1 MIPLRSSLVGE
12 CVRVMKSRIAQ
23 GDWSGDLP
31 GERRIADTLQVGR
44 DTVRL
49 ALQQLEKE
57 GVISSAAKGT
67 RRKVLA
73 HKSASMGSDQQV
85 IRVGMLSSKNLELLP
100 QPTLLE
106 VDRIRMALASLGGS
120 LAVFSPSWF
129 HSSRPGKRLREL
141 LKEEPCSAW
150 ILHRSTAAIQRTMQK
165 AGAPCLI
172 RGYPHEG
179 ITLPHLDIDWAAAGR
194 HGAGALWRLGHR
206 RVAVLTPPDALMGV
220 RAAVHGISS
229 LGEPGFEVI
238 VIEED
243 GTAEGTAK
251 ALNRVFRT
259 KRPPTAVIASRPRQT
274 VTTLSWLNLQGLR
287 VPDDISLLSLG
298 HEPFLD
304 HMLPEISGYW
314 TSPEMVARR
323 LVRRIEV
330 LCQGH
335 GRSGGSPWI
344 NPDFRR
350 GNSIGPVRTTR

>member
-1 MIPLRSSLVGE
+1 
-12 CVRVMKSRIAQ
+12 MKSRIAQ
-23 GDWSGDLP
+23 GDWSNDLP

-57 GVISSAAKGT
+57 GVISPAAKGT
-67 RRKVLA
+67 RRKVLI
-73 HKSASMGSDQQV
+73 QQATDYDPSTHA
-85 IRVGMLSSKNLELLP
+85 IRVGLLSSKNLELLP

-129 HSSRPGKRLREL
+129 HSARPGKRLREL
-141 LKEEPCSAW
+141 LKEEPCNAW
-150 ILHRSTAAIQRTMQK
+150 ILHRSSAAIQRSMEQT
-165 AGAPCLI
+165 GTPCLI

-220 RAAVHGISS
+220 QAAVHGISS
-229 LGEPGFEVI
+229 LGEPGFEV
-238 VIEED
+238 VVAEED

-251 ALNRVFRT
+251 VLNRVFRSN
-259 KRPPTAVIASRPRQT
+259 KPPTAVIASRPRQT
-274 VTTLSWLNLQGLR
+274 VTALSWLNLQGLR
-287 VPDDISLLSLG
+287 VPEEVSLLSLG

-304 HMLPEISGYW
+304 HLLPEISGYW

-335 GRSGGSPWI
+335 GRSGGNPWI
-344 NPDFRR
+344 NPDFRK
-350 GNSIGPVRTTR
+350 GKSIGPVRTR

>member
-1 MIPLRSSLVGE
+1 
-12 CVRVMKSRIAQ
+12 MKSRIAN

-57 GVISSAAKGT
+57 AVISSAARGT
-67 RRKVLA
+67 RRKILSSQEA
-73 HKSASMGSDQQV
+73 AGATHTEQQV
-85 IRVGMLSSKNLELLP
+85 IRVGMLSAKNLELLP

-120 LAVFSPSWF
+120 LTVFSPSWF
-129 HSSRPGKRLREL
+129 HSARPGKRLLEL
-141 LKEEPCSAW
+141 LKEEPCNAW
-150 ILHRSTAAIQRTMQK
+150 ILHRSSAEIQRCMEQSGT
-165 AGAPCLI
+165 PCLI

-179 ITLPHLDIDWAAAGR
+179 VSLPHLDIDWTAAGR
-194 HGAGALWRLGHR
+194 HSAGVLWRLGHR

-229 LGEPGFEVI
+229 LGETGFEV
-238 VIEED
+238 VVAEED
-243 GTAEGTAK
+243 GTADGVAKILRRVYRTA
-251 ALNRVFRT
+251 N
-259 KRPPTAVIASRPRQT
+259 PPTAIIATRPRQT
-274 VTTLSWLNLQGLR
+274 VTALSWLNLQGFR
-287 VPDDISLLSLG
+287 VPEDISLLSLG

-304 HMLPEISGYW
+304 HLLPEISGYW

-330 LCQGH
+330 LYQGH
-335 GRSGGSPWI
+335 SRSGGSPWI
-344 NPDFRR
+344 NPDFRK
-350 GNSIGPVRTTR
+350 GKSIGPARISR